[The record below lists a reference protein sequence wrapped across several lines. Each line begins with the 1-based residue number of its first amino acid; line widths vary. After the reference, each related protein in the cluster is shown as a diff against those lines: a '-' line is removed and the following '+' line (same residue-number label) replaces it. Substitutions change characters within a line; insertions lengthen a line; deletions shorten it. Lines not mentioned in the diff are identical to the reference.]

1 MKNNKLSHMKEKQE
15 QVYVYKKVID
25 NILEKFF
32 SFKDKLRVY
41 AIYSIIINYMVKS
54 IRTVHYFI
62 SFKST

>member
-1 MKNNKLSHMKEKQE
+1 MKEKQE

>member
-54 IRTVHYFI
+54 IRIVHYFI